1 MQSNQLGEE
10 LAIKIWNK
18 HIEVFNSFDLT
29 CITGS
34 LEDETKSNALFN
46 AIVTLNEMLEIPN
59 IDKKIYIQAIS
70 YLQGSKYY
78 SEENKNST
86 Y

>member
-1 MQSNQLGEE
+1 MQSKQLGEE

-18 HIEVFNSFDLT
+18 HIEVFEEFDLL
-29 CITGS
+29 CVSGS

-46 AIVTLNEMLEIPN
+46 ALVTLNEILELPN
-59 IDKKIYIQAIS
+59 IDTKIYIQAIS